1 MSQIYSMASLPN
13 RFPAYLVRQD
23 AGGAIQSGMETLR
36 IDELPPGE
44 VLIEVAWS
52 SINFK
57 DSLAARGHKGVVRQL
72 PHVPGVD
79 AAGRVVASEHSD
91 WRPGQKVIV
100 TGNELGAGQW
110 GGWSRYVRVPA
121 SWIVELPETLTLY
134 ESMVYGT
141 AGFTAVQCVR
151 RLEQHEVRPDQGPIL
166 VTGATGGVGCL
177 AVVLLAKLGYHV
189 VAVSGKRDR
198 WDWLKNLGATD
209 VIDRNEV
216 MPPDSAAP
224 RPLSSARWAGVVD
237 TVGGETL
244 AAAVR
249 ATQAHGCVAAC
260 GNVGGADLAL
270 TVYPFILRGIAL
282 AGVTSQNTRLDERQE
297 IWRRLAHEWRLTEL
311 DRLAHRIEMADLS
324 GAVQQIARGDITG
337 RVVVRIGDEA

>member
-1 MSQIYSMASLPN
+1 MSQFSLAAQLPDS
-13 RFPAYLVRQD
+13 FPAYLVRQAAD
-23 AGGAIQSGMETLR
+23 GTIQGDVASLR

-44 VLIEVAWS
+44 VLIEVSWS

-79 AAGRVVASEHSD
+79 AAGRVVASD
-91 WRPGQKVIV
+91 DGAWQTGQRVIV

-110 GGWSRYVRVPA
+110 GGWSRYIRVPS
-121 SWIVELPETLTLY
+121 SWVVALPDPLTLH

-141 AGFTAVQCVR
+141 AGFTAAQCVR
-151 RLEQHEVRPDQGPIL
+151 RLEQHEVHPNQGPIL

-177 AVVLLAKLGYHV
+177 AVLLLAQLGYQV

-198 WDWLKNLGATD
+198 WDWLKDLGAA
-209 VIDRNEV
+209 EV
-216 MPPDSAAP
+216 MDRSEAMPTEGAAP

-249 ATQAHGCVAAC
+249 ATKPHGCVAAC

-270 TVYPFILRGIAL
+270 TVYPFILRGVSL
-282 AGVTSQNTRLDERQE
+282 AGVTSQNSRQE
-297 IWRRLAHEWRLTEL
+297 ERREIWQRLAHQWRLSQL
-311 DRLAHRIEMADLS
+311 DRLAQTIEMSDLTS
-324 GAVQQIARGDITG
+324 AVQQIARGEIAG
-337 RVVVRIGDEA
+337 RVVVRIGDEK